1 MSVNPASDTV
11 TVAYDASF
19 DQRVID
25 EVSRAVGW
33 VRFVPVADFAVF
45 AKAAGDLGP
54 NIALANGPGLFLL
67 EALEAGVPAVVPT
80 CEETRH
86 YMREGGGILTG
97 DDAPALA
104 DGIKRIVAM
113 APAARRVM
121 GRIGRNHL
129 LSLVS

>member
-1 MSVNPASDTV
+1 MSVDPTSDLV
-11 TVAYDASF
+11 TVAYDAAF
-19 DQRVID
+19 DQSVID

-33 VRFVPVADFAVF
+33 VHFVPVADLSMAM
-45 AKAAGDLGP
+45 DELRP

-67 EALEAGVPAVVPT
+67 DALEGGVPAVAPT
-80 CEETRH
+80 CEETRR
-86 YMREGGGILTG
+86 YMREGGGILCANETAAFI
-97 DDAPALA
+97 DAV
-104 DGIKRIVAM
+104 KRIVAM